1 MPTAPSP
8 RPSSL
13 PVLAELDRLK
23 PSMSNDGFTSDPN
36 RDFSPL
42 NDKSYALSGKIMLSA
57 IVILFFVVILMV
69 CLHLYARWYLL
80 RVRRRNSRR
89 NRHRRSHLVFHVD
102 PASVAASTRG
112 LDPAVL
118 NSLPVFVYSAKTHL
132 PESDPDHPAMEC
144 AVCLSEFE
152 ENETGRRLPKCNHS
166 FHTECIDMWFH
177 SHSTCPLCRSPVE
190 PGPDPEIRTEVCIVV
205 GESGETEPGQ
215 GPRPSSAFCSDCN
228 RSSSSVAS
236 SSFGGRRKPFELVGV
251 SIEVP
256 RRNESFGRLE
266 DESGCN
272 SPAGQTTSFRSPMSR
287 MLSFKRIL
295 SRERRAG
302 GLSPSG
308 HSQPGCSAAN
318 ELDMERGKDPT
329 Q

>member
-1 MPTAPSP
+1 MGHN
-8 RPSSL
+8 
-13 PVLAELDRLK
+13 
-23 PSMSNDGFTSDPN
+23 NDIISDPN
-36 RDFSPL
+36 NEFPRY
-42 NDKSYALSGKIMLSA
+42 DKSYALSGKIMLSA

-80 RVRRRNSRR
+80 RARRRNLRRSRR
-89 NRHRRSHLVFHVD
+89 NHLVFHVD
-102 PASVAASTRG
+102 SATTASAAATRG

-118 NSLPVFVYSAKTHL
+118 NSLPVFVHSSKTR
-132 PESDPDHPAMEC
+132 PESDPDQDPVLEC

-152 ENETGRRLPKCNHS
+152 EKETGRRLPKCNHS

-190 PGPDPEIRTEVCIVV
+190 PGPDPEIRTEVCIVMSEPEGV
-205 GESGETEPGQ
+205 ERSRGTGSGLCPE
-215 GPRPSSAFCSDCN
+215 CDH
-228 RSSSSVAS
+228 SSSSMCS
-236 SSFGGRRKPFELVGV
+236 SSFGARRKQLVGV

-256 RRNESFGRLE
+256 RRNESFGRVE

-272 SPAGQTTSFRSPMSR
+272 TPAGQTTSFRSPMGR

-295 SRERRAG
+295 SRERRG
-302 GLSPSG
+302 GGVSSPSAG
-308 HSQPGCSAAN
+308 NSTSGSSAMN
-318 ELDMERGKDPT
+318 ELDIERGKDLT